1 MRWHL
6 LSASQLVAQD
16 LPQPPLLKAGQLHS
30 NGTTAISTVE
40 VQACSQTQQDSEMM
54 CYCWKLVHAANSR
67 TAE

>member
-54 CYCWKLVHAANSR
+54 CYC
-67 TAE
+67 